1 MILIQFC
8 RPRWKARAGR
18 CAGRL
23 QLYSC
28 TTVASRSSAGKVF
41 DAYANKMSSGK
52 DAMCFLLDGDRI
64 GEDQTS
70 DTLDMDDGDQI
81 DMVLKQVRRWHT
93 LEHRQ
98 TIT

>member
-1 MILIQFC
+1 M
-8 RPRWKARAGR
+8 
-18 CAGRL
+18 
-23 QLYSC
+23 
-28 TTVASRSSAGKVF
+28 F
-41 DAYANKMSSGK
+41 DAYANKMSSSK